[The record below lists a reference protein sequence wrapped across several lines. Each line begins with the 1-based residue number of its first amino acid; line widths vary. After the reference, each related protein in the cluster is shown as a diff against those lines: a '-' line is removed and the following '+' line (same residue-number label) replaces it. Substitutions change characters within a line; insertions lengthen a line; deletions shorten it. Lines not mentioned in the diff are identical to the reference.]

1 MVVPRG
7 TPQSLTRQL
16 HGEIVRVLTLPEI
29 REKLLAQGM
38 EPVGSTPEE
47 LGRFM
52 KSEIE
57 KWARVIKSAK
67 IRPD

>member
-1 MVVPRG
+1 M
-7 TPQSLTRQL
+7 
-16 HGEIVRVLTLPEI
+16 PEI

-52 KSEIE
+52 KAEVE
-57 KWARVIKSAK
+57 KWGRVIKSAN
-67 IRPD
+67 IRPE